1 MRPRPLSLIYGV
13 CDMTYILNYENKKY
27 NLANY
32 TQKTAFMFNNLF
44 NMYNKAEDFKE
55 KYTNACSAC
64 VVALGIDVVK
74 GIFKD
79 EENLDV
85 NDVFILVEEIAAVY
99 NKPLKDYKYKDLKE
113 KVGKLIENI
122 NVPDKNNVKLATKN
136 D

>member
-1 MRPRPLSLIYGV
+1 
-13 CDMTYILNYENKKY
+13 MTYILNYENKKY

-32 TQKTAFMFNNLF
+32 TQKTAYMFNNFF

-99 NKPLKDYKYKDLKE
+99 RPG
-113 KVGKLIENI
+113 V
-122 NVPDKNNVKLATKN
+122 VPEVPCAHSGCQYLGQSPV
-136 D
+136 

>member
-1 MRPRPLSLIYGV
+1 
-13 CDMTYILNYENKKY
+13 MTYILNYENKKY

-32 TQKTAFMFNNLF
+32 TQKTAYMFNNLF

-64 VVALGIDVVK
+64 VTALGIDVVK

-85 NDVFILVEEIAAVY
+85 NDVFILAEEIAAVY

-122 NVPDKNNVKLATKN
+122 NIPDKNNGKLDTKN